1 MTLTCE
7 GSARHGCVVV
17 SRVILGK
24 AILPPPHTF
33 AYSLTSCRILDPL
46 LFDLCDP
53 TIHRSST
60 AVAFNGRQV
69 QCFEYDR
76 TFDQRYIIHVMGILL
91 SVVKFGGQ
99 GFTKIA
105 KATPITRSSHA
116 AMRERARNG
125 MWFGIAFG

>member
-1 MTLTCE
+1 MDIYNLVQR
-7 GSARHGCVVV
+7 GN
-17 SRVILGK
+17 GK
-24 AILPPPHTF
+24 GGIQASINPF
-33 AYSLTSCRILDPL
+33 
-46 LFDLCDP
+46 
-53 TIHRSST
+53 RSVC
-60 AVAFNGRQV
+60 VAFNGRQV

-116 AMRERARNG
+116 AVCFIKLVG
-125 MWFGIAFG
+125 SSSS